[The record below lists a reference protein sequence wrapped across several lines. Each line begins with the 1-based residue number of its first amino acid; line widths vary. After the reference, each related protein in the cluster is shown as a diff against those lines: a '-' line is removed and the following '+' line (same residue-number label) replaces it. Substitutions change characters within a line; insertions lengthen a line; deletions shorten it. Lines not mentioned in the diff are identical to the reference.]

1 MQSAAAFVAAPAA
14 THAPELEYYPPASE
28 APALFTSSTLDSDH
42 HLEGLSGWLILVG
55 IGLVLSPLIILFRL
69 LTVHLRVLINPHMQS
84 YLQTHGTLHALI
96 LVEAITNVTLVL
108 MLIWLNCLFFTKRR
122 AFPSLM
128 IFYFVFQCIFIA
140 ADHFAAVSLLAKPS
154 SSLTLVR
161 TFVGAAIWI
170 PYYLR
175 SRRVKVTFVH

>member
-1 MQSAAAFVAAPAA
+1 MQSAAVPVAASASA
-14 THAPELEYYPPASE
+14 LESTTPVYE
-28 APALFTSSTLDSDH
+28 APDLFTSSSLDSDR

-55 IGLVLSPLIILFRL
+55 IGLVLSPVIILFRIF
-69 LTVHLRVLINPHMQS
+69 TVHLRVLINPHMQS

-96 LVEAITNVTLVL
+96 LVEAITNVLLVL
-108 MLIWLNCLFFTKRR
+108 MLVWLNYLFFTKRR
-122 AFPSLM
+122 AFPTFM

-140 ADHFAAVSLLAKPS
+140 GDHFAAVFLLAKPS

-161 TFVGAAIWI
+161 TFVAAAVWI